1 MLENVTFNTLINQ
14 VVFTID
20 NTLKSKNYSPELKGY
35 LYLICTGM
43 ILSYGDDYVED
54 IYNLLSTVSL
64 KCEKE
69 LKNYSNNGYKLLEY
83 INPTN
88 HNYLSKLFDVSCSF
102 PTITFNYELL
112 YKDIDNSAIKT
123 LEYLVHELNF
133 ILFNKNKKYSLINS
147 IKVRYNYLRNDIDI
161 DNEDVSTFNRVI
173 NVLQSEDIIKR
184 ILSLRDLDIK
194 NRKFIEALNKFG
206 NVDIEMYK
214 FEGLDILVNLF
225 RPLYRF
231 KDMKEVIDNSIF
243 YDNDTLEKEFD
254 KVLGKNSYKNV
265 CKDLN
270 DLSNM
275 VFMGKKDNCNYYA
288 LSTQYVAIRN
298 DFVKRFI
305 SIKYLKHA

>member
-14 VVFTID
+14 VVFTMD
-20 NTLKSKNYSPELKGY
+20 NTLKGKNYSPELKGY

-43 ILSYGDDYVED
+43 ILSYGDEYVED
-54 IYNLLSTVSL
+54 IYNLLSTVSF
-64 KCEKE
+64 KYEKE

-112 YKDIDNSAIKT
+112 YKDIDNSSIKT
-123 LEYLVHELNF
+123 LEYLVHELNS
-133 ILFNKNKKYSLINS
+133 ILFNKNKKYSLASS
-147 IKVRYNYLRNDIDI
+147 IKIRYNYLRNDIDI
-161 DNEDVSTFNRVI
+161 DNDDANTFNRVI

-194 NRKFIEALNKFG
+194 NVKFVEALEKLALI
-206 NVDIEMYK
+206 DSEIYK
-214 FEGLDILVNLF
+214 FEGLDMLVNLF

-231 KDMKEVIDNSIF
+231 KDMKEVIDSSIF
-243 YDNDTLEKEFD
+243 NDNDTLEKEFD
-254 KVLGKNSYKNV
+254 KVLGKNSYRNV
-265 CKDLN
+265 CKDL
-270 DLSNM
+270 DSLCNM
-275 VFMGKKDNCNYYA
+275 VVLSKKDNCNYYA
-288 LSTQYVAIRN
+288 LSTQYVSIRN

-305 SIKYLKHA
+305 DIKYLKHA